1 MRKSATSPTGWSN
14 GLPVDCLRARPP
26 MPAIPAIK
34 TLRDIQLIEQTP
46 LAERDL
52 PASTYELICRSAAQ
66 QADAPALSFILQG
79 TANEAA
85 YRLSYRQLLGK
96 ITQTANA
103 FHRLGLRPGKAVSFL
118 LPNLPHT
125 HFTIWGGEAAGIVN
139 AINPLLDPEHI
150 AELIQASDSELLV
163 TLAPFPG
170 TDLWAKVEG
179 LREQLPALKAI
190 ICVDMANL
198 LPEPQRSAIKAQRG
212 PLPDGVLDFDE
223 LIASCPDDH
232 LESGRVIA
240 PDDIASYFH
249 TGGTTGTPKLAP
261 HSHGNEVAMAFSMN
275 LVTRFEPGD
284 VTLCGL
290 PLFHVNGV
298 IVTGLTAFIGG
309 AEVLLATPQGYRNP
323 NLISNFWTVIERHNV
338 SFFSG
343 VPTIYAGLLQVPSE
357 GHDLS
362 SLKYAL
368 CGAAPMPV
376 DLIRQFES
384 KTGLTLIEGYGL
396 TEGTCGSCANPP
408 AGERRPGSI
417 GLPMPYC
424 EVSIKVLDE
433 QGNYLRE
440 ANRNE
445 IGNLCIR
452 GATVFKGYL
461 QSSKNAGI
469 WVDGDW
475 FNTGDL
481 GRVDADG
488 YIWLTGRSKDLII
501 RGGHNIDPQMIE
513 EALHKHPAVA
523 MAAAVGKPDEKA
535 GELPVVYVQLK
546 PGAEVSE
553 AELLAH
559 AAEHIHERSAIPKD
573 AWIIDTI
580 PLTAVGKTFKPALR
594 FDAIARVYQSALT
607 EIDARLR
614 VEVLSDDKRG
624 QIAHIYIPADQA
636 ALADAVSQRLAGF
649 AVAIE
654 LHLTE

>member
-1 MRKSATSPTGWSN
+1 MSTAPLIR
-14 GLPVDCLRARPP
+14 
-26 MPAIPAIK
+26 
-34 TLRDIQLIEQTP
+34 TLQDIEQIESTP
-46 LAERDL
+46 LSERDL
-52 PASTYELICRSAAQ
+52 PSSTFELIRRTAQ
-66 QADAPALSFILQG
+66 TYPDAPALSFILQG
-79 TANEAA
+79 TGEETPL
-85 YRLSYRQLLGK
+85 RLSYAELLGK
-96 ITQTANA
+96 VTQTANA

-118 LPNLPHT
+118 LPNLPQT
-125 HFTIWGGEAAGIVN
+125 HYTIWGGEAAGIVN

-150 AELIQASDSELLV
+150 AELIHASDSELLV

-170 TDLWAKVEG
+170 TDLWDKVDA
-179 LREQLPALKAI
+179 LRDRLPALKAI
-190 ICVDMANL
+190 LCVDLANL
-198 LPEPQRSAIKAQRG
+198 LPEPQRSALKAQRG

-223 LIASCPDDH
+223 AIAACPADR
-232 LESGRVIA
+232 LESGRHIL
-240 PDDIASYFH
+240 PEDIASYFH

-261 HSHGNEVAMAFSMN
+261 HSHGNEVAMAYSMN
-275 LVTRFEPGD
+275 LVTRFGVGD

-298 IVTGLTAFIGG
+298 IVTGLAAFIGG
-309 AEVLLATPQGYRNP
+309 AEVLLATPQGYRNTT
-323 NLISNFWTVIERHNV
+323 LIGNFWKVIERHKV

-376 DLIRQFES
+376 ELIRQFEA

-424 EVSIKVLDE
+424 EVRIKVLDD
-433 QGNYLRE
+433 QGRYQRD
-440 ANRNE
+440 AAPNE

-452 GATVFKGYL
+452 GATVFRGYL
-461 QSSKNAGI
+461 QASKNAGI

-546 PGAEVSE
+546 PGSQASE
-553 AELLAH
+553 AELLEH
-559 AAEHIHERSAIPKD
+559 AAAHIPERAAIPKN
-573 AWIIDTI
+573 AWIIDAI

-594 FDAIARVYQSALT
+594 FDAIARVYQAAVGELYPG
-607 EIDARLR
+607 AR
-614 VEVLSDDKRG
+614 VEVLSDDKAG
-624 QIAHIYIPADQA
+624 QLAHIHLPSQDR
-636 ALADAVSQRLAGF
+636 ALAEAIGERLAGYAVGHRIHF
-649 AVAIE
+649 A
-654 LHLTE
+654 T

>member
-1 MRKSATSPTGWSN
+1 MNTAPLIR
-14 GLPVDCLRARPP
+14 
-26 MPAIPAIK
+26 
-34 TLRDIQLIEQTP
+34 TLQDIQQIESTP
-46 LAERDL
+46 LSERGL
-52 PASTYELICRSAAQ
+52 PASTFELIRRTAQ
-66 QADAPALSFILQG
+66 ASPDAPALSFILQG
-79 TANEAA
+79 TAEETAL
-85 YRLSYRQLLGK
+85 RLNYAELLGK

-118 LPNLPHT
+118 LPNLPQT
-125 HFTIWGGEAAGIVN
+125 HYTIWGGEAAGIVN

-150 AELIQASDSELLV
+150 AELIHASSSELLV

-170 TDLWAKVEG
+170 TDLWSKVEA
-179 LREQLPALKAI
+179 LRDQLPELRAI
-190 ICVDMANL
+190 LCVDMANL
-198 LPEPQRSAIKAQRG
+198 LPEPQRNAVRAQRG

-223 LIASCPDDH
+223 TIAVCPADQ

-240 PDDIASYFH
+240 ADDIASYFH

-261 HSHGNEVAMAFSMN
+261 HSHGNEVAMAYSMN
-275 LVTRFEPGD
+275 LVTRFGVGD

-298 IVTGLTAFIGG
+298 VVTGLTAFIGG
-309 AEVLLATPQGYRNP
+309 AEVLLATPQGYRNTT
-323 NLISNFWTVIERHNV
+323 LIGNFWKVIERHRV

-376 DLIRQFES
+376 ELIRQFEA

-408 AGERRPGSI
+408 DGERRPGSI

-424 EVSIKVLDE
+424 EVRIKVLDE
-433 QGNYLRE
+433 QGRYVRD
-440 ANRNE
+440 AAPNE

-452 GATVFKGYL
+452 GATVFMGYL
-461 QSSKNAGI
+461 QAGKNAGI

-523 MAAAVGKPDEKA
+523 LAAAVGKPDEKA

-546 PGAEVSE
+546 PGSQASE
-553 AELLAH
+553 AELLEH
-559 AAEHIHERSAIPKD
+559 AAAHIPERAAIPKN
-573 AWIIDTI
+573 AWIIDAI

-594 FDAIARVYQSALT
+594 FDAIARVYQAAVSELEPA
-607 EIDARLR
+607 AR
-614 VEVLSDDKRG
+614 VEVLSDDKAG
-624 QIAHIYIPADQA
+624 QLAHIHLPNQDQA
-636 ALADAVSQRLAGF
+636 LAEAIAERLAGYAVGHSIHF
-649 AVAIE
+649 AA
-654 LHLTE
+654 

>member
-1 MRKSATSPTGWSN
+1 M
-14 GLPVDCLRARPP
+14 PV
-26 MPAIPAIK
+26 IPAIK

-46 LAERDL
+46 LAEREL
-52 PASTYELICRSAAQ
+52 PASTYELISRTAARQ
-66 QADAPALSFILQG
+66 PDAPALSFILQG
-79 TANEAA
+79 TADETA
-85 YRLSYRQLLGK
+85 YRLTYRQLLGK

-118 LPNLPHT
+118 LPNLPHS

-170 TDLWAKVEG
+170 TDLWAKVAG

-198 LPEPQRSAIKAQRG
+198 LAEPQRSAIKAQRG

-223 LIASCPDDH
+223 LIASCPDNH
-232 LESGRVIA
+232 LESGRAIA
-240 PDDIASYFH
+240 SDDIASYFH

-261 HSHGNEVAMAFSMN
+261 HSHGNEVAMAYSMN
-275 LVTRFEPGD
+275 LVTGFVPGD
-284 VTLCGL
+284 VVLCGL

-323 NLISNFWTVIERHNV
+323 NLIGNFWTIIERHKV

-376 DLIRQFES
+376 ELIRQFES

-424 EVSIKVLDE
+424 DVSIKVLDE

-469 WVDGDW
+469 WVDGNW
-475 FNTGDL
+475 FNSGDL

-546 PGAEVSE
+546 PGAQISE

-559 AAEHIHERSAIPKD
+559 AAEHIPERAAIPKD
-573 AWIIDTI
+573 AWIIEAI

-594 FDAIARVYQSALT
+594 LDAITRVYQAALA
-607 EIDARLR
+607 ELDQRLR

-624 QIAHIYIPADQA
+624 QVAHIYLPAGQT
-636 ALADAVSQRLAGF
+636 ALADAVSKRLAGF

-654 LHLTE
+654 LHPAG

>member
-1 MRKSATSPTGWSN
+1 MSTAPLIRTLQDIEKIESTPLSDR
-14 GLPVDCLRARPP
+14 GLP
-26 MPAIPAIK
+26 
-34 TLRDIQLIEQTP
+34 E
-46 LAERDL
+46 
-52 PASTYELICRSAAQ
+52 STFELIRRTAQ
-66 QADAPALSFILQG
+66 ANPDVPALSFILQG
-79 TANEAA
+79 TAEETPL
-85 YRLSYRQLLGK
+85 RLTYAELLGK

-118 LPNLPHT
+118 LPNLPQT
-125 HFTIWGGEAAGIVN
+125 HYTIWGGEAAGIVN
-139 AINPLLDPEHI
+139 AINPLLEPEHI
-150 AELIQASDSELLV
+150 AELIHASDSELLV

-170 TDLWAKVEG
+170 NELWDKVDA
-179 LREQLPALKAI
+179 LRDRLPALKAI
-190 ICVDMANL
+190 LCVDMANL
-198 LPEPQRSAIKAQRG
+198 LPELQRSAIKAQRG
-212 PLPDGVLDFDE
+212 PLPEGVLDFDE
-223 LIASCPDDH
+223 TIAACPADH

-240 PDDIASYFH
+240 ADDIASYFH

-261 HSHGNEVAMAFSMN
+261 HSHGNEVAMAYSMN
-275 LVTRFEPGD
+275 LVTRFGVGD

-298 IVTGLTAFIGG
+298 IVTGLAAFIGG
-309 AEVLLATPQGYRNP
+309 AEVLLATPQGYRNSS
-323 NLISNFWTVIERHNV
+323 LIGHFWKVIERHKV

-343 VPTIYAGLLQVPSE
+343 VPTIYAGLLQIPSE

-376 DLIRQFES
+376 ELIRQFEA

-424 EVSIKVLDE
+424 EVRIKVLDE
-433 QGNYLRE
+433 QGQYLRE
-440 ANRNE
+440 AAPNE

-461 QSSKNAGI
+461 PASKNAGI

-481 GRVDADG
+481 GRVDTDG

-546 PGAEVSE
+546 PDAQASE
-553 AELLAH
+553 ADLLAH
-559 AAEHIHERSAIPKD
+559 AAAHIPERAAIPKD
-573 AWIIDTI
+573 AWIIEAI

-594 FDAIARVYQSALT
+594 FDAIARVYQAAVAELHPAAT
-607 EIDARLR
+607 
-614 VEVLSDDKRG
+614 VEVLSDDKAG
-624 QIAHIYIPADQA
+624 QLAHIYLPTQDQTLA
-636 ALADAVSQRLAGF
+636 AAIGERLAGY
-649 AVAIE
+649 AVGHRI
-654 LHLTE
+654 HFMP

>member
-1 MRKSATSPTGWSN
+1 MSTAPLIR
-14 GLPVDCLRARPP
+14 
-26 MPAIPAIK
+26 
-34 TLRDIQLIEQTP
+34 TLQDIEQIESTP
-46 LAERDL
+46 LSDRDL
-52 PASTYELICRSAAQ
+52 PSSTFELIRRTAQTSPEAA
-66 QADAPALSFILQG
+66 ALSFILQG
-79 TANEAA
+79 TGEETPL
-85 YRLSYRQLLGK
+85 RLNYAELLGK

-118 LPNLPHT
+118 LPNLPQT
-125 HFTIWGGEAAGIVN
+125 HYTIWGGEAAGIVN

-150 AELIQASDSELLV
+150 AELIHASNSELLV

-170 TDLWAKVEG
+170 TELWDKVDA
-179 LREQLPALKAI
+179 LRDQLPELKAI
-190 ICVDMANL
+190 LCVDMANL
-198 LPEPQRSAIKAQRG
+198 LPEPQRSALKAQRG
-212 PLPDGVLDFDE
+212 LLPEGVLDFDE
-223 LIASCPDDH
+223 TIDACPADH
-232 LESGRVIA
+232 LESGRVITA
-240 PDDIASYFH
+240 DDIASYFH

-261 HSHGNEVAMAFSMN
+261 HSHGNEVAMAYSMN
-275 LVTRFEPGD
+275 LVTRFGVGD

-309 AEVLLATPQGYRNP
+309 AEVLLATPQGYRNTT
-323 NLISNFWTVIERHNV
+323 LISNFWKVIARHKV

-343 VPTIYAGLLQVPSE
+343 VPTIYAGLLQIPSE

-376 DLIRQFES
+376 ELIRQFEA
-384 KTGLTLIEGYGL
+384 KTGLTLLEGYGL

-424 EVSIKVLDE
+424 EVRIKVLDE
-433 QGNYLRE
+433 QGSYLRD
-440 ANRNE
+440 AAQDE

-461 QSSKNAGI
+461 QASKNAGI

-546 PGAEVSE
+546 PGAQTSE
-553 AELLAH
+553 TELLEH
-559 AAEHIHERSAIPKD
+559 AAAHIPERAAVPKD
-573 AWIIDTI
+573 AWIIDAI

-594 FDAIARVYQSALT
+594 FDAIARVYQAAVDELHP
-607 EIDARLR
+607 DVR
-614 VEVLSDDKRG
+614 VEVLGDDKAG
-624 QIAHIYIPADQA
+624 QLAHIHLPNQDQA
-636 ALADAVSQRLAGF
+636 LAANIAERLSGYAVGHRIHF
-649 AVAIE
+649 AA
-654 LHLTE
+654 

>member
-1 MRKSATSPTGWSN
+1 MNTAPLIR
-14 GLPVDCLRARPP
+14 
-26 MPAIPAIK
+26 
-34 TLRDIQLIEQTP
+34 TLQDIQQIESTP
-46 LAERDL
+46 LSERGL
-52 PASTYELICRSAAQ
+52 PASTFELIRRTAQ
-66 QADAPALSFILQG
+66 ATPDAPALSFILQG
-79 TANEAA
+79 TAEETAL
-85 YRLSYRQLLGK
+85 RLNYAELLGK

-118 LPNLPHT
+118 LPNLPQT
-125 HFTIWGGEAAGIVN
+125 HYTIWGGEAAGIVN

-150 AELIQASDSELLV
+150 AELIHASSSELLV

-170 TDLWAKVEG
+170 TDLWSKVEA
-179 LREQLPALKAI
+179 LRDQLPELRAI
-190 ICVDMANL
+190 LCVDMANL
-198 LPEPQRSAIKAQRG
+198 LPEPQRNAVRAQRG

-223 LIASCPDDH
+223 TIAACPADQ

-240 PDDIASYFH
+240 ADDIASYFH

-261 HSHGNEVAMAFSMN
+261 HSHGNEVAMAYSMN
-275 LVTRFEPGD
+275 LVTRFGPGD

-309 AEVLLATPQGYRNP
+309 AEVLLATPQGYRNGT
-323 NLISNFWTVIERHNV
+323 LISNFWKVIERHKV

-376 DLIRQFES
+376 ELIRQFEA

-408 AGERRPGSI
+408 DGERRPGSI

-424 EVSIKVLDE
+424 EVRIKVLDE
-433 QGNYLRE
+433 QGRYVRD
-440 ANRNE
+440 AAPNE

-452 GATVFKGYL
+452 GATVFMGYL
-461 QSSKNAGI
+461 QAGKNAGI

-523 MAAAVGKPDEKA
+523 LAAAVGKPDEKA

-546 PGAEVSE
+546 PGSQASE
-553 AELLAH
+553 AELLEH
-559 AAEHIHERSAIPKD
+559 AAAHIPERAAIPKN
-573 AWIIDTI
+573 AWIIDAI

-594 FDAIARVYQSALT
+594 FDAIARVYEAAVSELEPA
-607 EIDARLR
+607 AR
-614 VEVLSDDKRG
+614 VEVLSDDKAG
-624 QIAHIYIPADQA
+624 QLAHIHLPNKDQ
-636 ALADAVSQRLAGF
+636 ALADAIAERLAGYAVGHRIHF
-649 AVAIE
+649 AA
-654 LHLTE
+654 

>member
-1 MRKSATSPTGWSN
+1 MSTAPLIR
-14 GLPVDCLRARPP
+14 
-26 MPAIPAIK
+26 
-34 TLRDIQLIEQTP
+34 TLQDIEQIEAVA
-46 LAERDL
+46 LSERDL
-52 PASTYELICRSAAQ
+52 PPSTFELIRRTASAQ
-66 QADAPALSFILQG
+66 PDAPALSFILQG
-79 TANEAA
+79 NGEETPL
-85 YRLSYRQLLGK
+85 RLSYAELLGK
-96 ITQTANA
+96 LTQTANA

-118 LPNLPHT
+118 LPNLPQT
-125 HFTIWGGEAAGIVN
+125 HYTIWGGEAAGIVN

-150 AELIQASDSELLV
+150 AELIHASDSELLV

-170 TDLWAKVEG
+170 TDLWDKVQA
-179 LREQLPALKAI
+179 LRGQLPELKAI
-190 ICVDMANL
+190 LCVDMANL
-198 LPEPQRSAIKAQRG
+198 LPEPQRSALKAQRG
-212 PLPDGVLDFDE
+212 AWPEGVLDFDE
-223 LIASCPDDH
+223 TIAACPNDH
-232 LESGRVIA
+232 LESGRIIA
-240 PDDIASYFH
+240 ANDVASYFH

-261 HSHGNEVAMAFSMN
+261 HSHGNEVAMAYSMN
-275 LVTRFEPGD
+275 LVTRFGPGD

-298 IVTGLTAFIGG
+298 VVTGLAAFIGG
-309 AEVLLATPQGYRNP
+309 AEVLLATPQGYRNTT
-323 NLISNFWTVIERHNV
+323 LIGNFWKVIERHRV

-376 DLIRQFES
+376 ELIRQFEA

-417 GLPMPYC
+417 GLRMPYC
-424 EVSIKVLDE
+424 EVSIKVLDD
-433 QGNYLRE
+433 QGRYLRD
-440 ANRNE
+440 AAQNE

-461 QSSKNAGI
+461 QTSKNAGI

-546 PGAEVSE
+546 PGNQASE
-553 AELLAH
+553 AELLEH
-559 AAEHIHERSAIPKD
+559 AAAHIPERAAIPKN
-573 AWIIDTI
+573 AWIVDAI

-594 FDAIARVYQSALT
+594 FDAIARVYQSDLAALHPA
-607 EIDARLR
+607 IR
-614 VEVLSDDKRG
+614 VEVLSDDQAG
-624 QIAHIYIPADQA
+624 QLAHVHVPNQDE
-636 ALADAVSQRLAGF
+636 ALASAIGERLAGYAVGHRIHF
-649 AVAIE
+649 AP
-654 LHLTE
+654 

>member
-1 MRKSATSPTGWSN
+1 MSTAPLIRTLQDIQQIESTPLSDR
-14 GLPVDCLRARPP
+14 GLPESTFD
-26 MPAIPAIK
+26 
-34 TLRDIQLIEQTP
+34 LIRRTAQ
-46 LAERDL
+46 
-52 PASTYELICRSAAQ
+52 ASPH
-66 QADAPALSFILQG
+66 APALSFILQG
-79 TANEAA
+79 TAEEAPL
-85 YRLSYRQLLGK
+85 RLNYTELLGK

-118 LPNLPHT
+118 LPNLPQT
-125 HFTIWGGEAAGIVN
+125 HYTIWGGEAAGIVN
-139 AINPLLDPEHI
+139 AINPLLDAEHI
-150 AELIQASDSELLV
+150 AELIHASDSELLV

-170 TDLWAKVEG
+170 TDLWDKVNA
-179 LREQLPALKAI
+179 LCDQLPELKAI
-190 ICVDMANL
+190 LCVDMANL
-198 LPEPQRSAIKAQRG
+198 LPEPHRSALKAQRG
-212 PLPDGVLDFDE
+212 PLPEGVLDFDE
-223 LIASCPDDH
+223 TIAACPADH

-240 PDDIASYFH
+240 ADDIASYFH

-261 HSHGNEVAMAFSMN
+261 HSHGNEVAMAYSMN
-275 LVTRFEPGD
+275 LVTRFGVGD

-298 IVTGLTAFIGG
+298 IVTGLAAFIGG
-309 AEVLLATPQGYRNP
+309 AEVLLATPQGYRNTT
-323 NLISNFWTVIERHNV
+323 LIGNFWKVIERHKV

-343 VPTIYAGLLQVPSE
+343 VPTIYAGLLQIPSE

-376 DLIRQFES
+376 ELIRQFEA
-384 KTGLTLIEGYGL
+384 KTGLTLLEGYGL

-424 EVSIKVLDE
+424 EVRIKVLDE
-433 QGNYLRE
+433 QGQYLRE
-440 ANRNE
+440 AAPNE

-461 QSSKNAGI
+461 QASKNAGI

-546 PGAEVSE
+546 PGAQASEV
-553 AELLAH
+553 ELLEH
-559 AAEHIHERSAIPKD
+559 AAAHIPERAAEPKD
-573 AWIIDTI
+573 AWIIDAI

-594 FDAIARVYQSALT
+594 FDAIARVYQAA
-607 EIDARLR
+607 IDELHPAVR
-614 VEVLSDDKRG
+614 VEVLSDDKAG
-624 QIAHIYIPADQA
+624 QLAHIHLPNQDQVLA
-636 ALADAVSQRLAGF
+636 ASIAERLSGYAVGHRIHF
-649 AVAIE
+649 AA
-654 LHLTE
+654 

>member
-1 MRKSATSPTGWSN
+1 
-14 GLPVDCLRARPP
+14 

-46 LAERDL
+46 LDERDL
-52 PASTYELICRSAAQ
+52 PASTFELIRRSAARQ
-66 QADAPALSFILQG
+66 PDAPALSFILQG
-79 TANEAA
+79 TADEAP
-85 YRLSYRQLLGK
+85 YRLTYGQLLGK

-179 LREQLPALKAI
+179 LREQLPNLKAI

-198 LPEPQRSAIKAQRG
+198 LAEPQRRALIAQRG

-223 LIASCPDDH
+223 LIGNCPDDH

-240 PDDIASYFH
+240 ADDIASYFH

-261 HSHGNEVAMAFSMN
+261 HSHGNEVAMAYCMN
-275 LVTRFEPGD
+275 LVTRFVPGD

-309 AEVLLATPQGYRNP
+309 AEVLLATPQGYRNTA
-323 NLISNFWTVIERHNV
+323 LIGNFWTIIDRHKV

-376 DLIRQFES
+376 ELIRQFES

-424 EVSIKVLDE
+424 DVAIKVLNE
-433 QGNYLRE
+433 GGSYLRN
-440 ANRNE
+440 AAPNE

-461 QSSKNAGI
+461 QSSKNTGI

-481 GRVDADG
+481 ARVDADG

-546 PGAEVSE
+546 PGAQVSE

-559 AAEHIHERSAIPKD
+559 AAEHIPERAAIPKN
-573 AWIIDTI
+573 AWIIDAI

-594 FDAIARVYQSALT
+594 FDAIARVYQAALA
-607 EIDARLR
+607 ELDQRLSVDVR
-614 VEVLSDDKRG
+614 SDDKRG
-624 QIAHIYIPADQA
+624 QVAHIYLPAHDTT
-636 ALADAVSQRLAGF
+636 LAETVTKRLAGF

-654 LHLTE
+654 LHRTQ

>member
-1 MRKSATSPTGWSN
+1 MSTAPLIR
-14 GLPVDCLRARPP
+14 
-26 MPAIPAIK
+26 
-34 TLRDIQLIEQTP
+34 TLQDIEQIESTP
-46 LAERDL
+46 LSDRDL
-52 PASTYELICRSAAQ
+52 PSSTFELIRRTAQTSPEAA
-66 QADAPALSFILQG
+66 ALSFILQG
-79 TANEAA
+79 TGEETPL
-85 YRLSYRQLLGK
+85 RLNYAELLGK

-118 LPNLPHT
+118 LPNLPQT
-125 HFTIWGGEAAGIVN
+125 HYTIWGGEAAGIVN

-150 AELIQASDSELLV
+150 AELIHASNSELLV

-170 TDLWAKVEG
+170 TELWDKVDA
-179 LREQLPALKAI
+179 LRDQLPELKAI
-190 ICVDMANL
+190 LCVDMANL
-198 LPEPQRSAIKAQRG
+198 LPEPQRSALKAQRG
-212 PLPDGVLDFDE
+212 LLPEGVLDFDE
-223 LIASCPDDH
+223 TIAACPADH
-232 LESGRVIA
+232 LESGRVITA
-240 PDDIASYFH
+240 DDIASYFH

-261 HSHGNEVAMAFSMN
+261 HSHGNEVAMAYSMN
-275 LVTRFEPGD
+275 LVTRFGVGD

-309 AEVLLATPQGYRNP
+309 AEVLLATPQGYRNTT
-323 NLISNFWTVIERHNV
+323 LISNFWKVIERHKV

-343 VPTIYAGLLQVPSE
+343 VPTIYAGLLQIPSE

-376 DLIRQFES
+376 ELIRQFEA
-384 KTGLTLIEGYGL
+384 KTGLTLLEGYGL

-424 EVSIKVLDE
+424 EVRIKVLDE
-433 QGNYLRE
+433 QGQYLRE
-440 ANRNE
+440 AAPNE

-461 QSSKNAGI
+461 QASKNAGI

-546 PGAEVSE
+546 PGAQASEV
-553 AELLAH
+553 ELLEH
-559 AAEHIHERSAIPKD
+559 AAAHIPERAAVPKD
-573 AWIIDTI
+573 AWIIDAI

-594 FDAIARVYQSALT
+594 FDAIARVYQAAVDELHP
-607 EIDARLR
+607 AAR
-614 VEVLSDDKRG
+614 VEVLSDDKAG
-624 QIAHIYIPADQA
+624 QLAHIHLPNQDQA
-636 ALADAVSQRLAGF
+636 LAEAIGERLSGYAVGHRIHF
-649 AVAIE
+649 AA
-654 LHLTE
+654 

>member
-1 MRKSATSPTGWSN
+1 MSTAPLIR
-14 GLPVDCLRARPP
+14 
-26 MPAIPAIK
+26 
-34 TLRDIQLIEQTP
+34 TLQDIEQIESTP
-46 LAERDL
+46 LSDRDL
-52 PASTYELICRSAAQ
+52 PSSTFELIRRTAQTSPEAA
-66 QADAPALSFILQG
+66 ALSFILQG
-79 TANEAA
+79 TGEETPL
-85 YRLSYRQLLGK
+85 RLNYAELLGK

-118 LPNLPHT
+118 LPNLPQT
-125 HFTIWGGEAAGIVN
+125 HYTIWGGEAAGIVN

-150 AELIQASDSELLV
+150 AELIHASKSELLV

-170 TDLWAKVEG
+170 TELWDKVDA
-179 LREQLPALKAI
+179 LRDQLPELKAI
-190 ICVDMANL
+190 LCVDMANL
-198 LPEPQRSAIKAQRG
+198 LPEPQRSALKAQRG
-212 PLPDGVLDFDE
+212 LLPEGVLDFDE
-223 LIASCPDDH
+223 TIAACPADH
-232 LESGRVIA
+232 LESGRVITA
-240 PDDIASYFH
+240 DDIASYFH

-261 HSHGNEVAMAFSMN
+261 HSHGNEVAMAYSMN
-275 LVTRFEPGD
+275 LVTRFGVGD

-309 AEVLLATPQGYRNP
+309 AEVLLATPQGYRNTT
-323 NLISNFWTVIERHNV
+323 LISNFWKVIARHKV

-343 VPTIYAGLLQVPSE
+343 VPTIYAGLLQIPSE

-376 DLIRQFES
+376 ELIRQFEA
-384 KTGLTLIEGYGL
+384 KTGLTLLEGYGL

-424 EVSIKVLDE
+424 EVRIKVLDE
-433 QGNYLRE
+433 QGSYLRD
-440 ANRNE
+440 AAQDE

-461 QSSKNAGI
+461 QASKNAGI

-546 PGAEVSE
+546 PGAQTSE
-553 AELLAH
+553 TELLEH
-559 AAEHIHERSAIPKD
+559 AAAHIPERAAVPKD
-573 AWIIDTI
+573 AWIIDAI

-594 FDAIARVYQSALT
+594 FDAIARVYQAAVDELHP
-607 EIDARLR
+607 DVR
-614 VEVLSDDKRG
+614 VEVLVDDKAG
-624 QIAHIYIPADQA
+624 QLAHIHLPNQDQA
-636 ALADAVSQRLAGF
+636 LAANIAERLSGYAVGHRIHF
-649 AVAIE
+649 AA
-654 LHLTE
+654 

>member
-1 MRKSATSPTGWSN
+1 MSTAPLIR
-14 GLPVDCLRARPP
+14 
-26 MPAIPAIK
+26 
-34 TLRDIQLIEQTP
+34 TLHDIELIESTP
-46 LAERDL
+46 LSERDL
-52 PASTYELICRSAAQ
+52 PSSTFELIRRTAQ
-66 QADAPALSFILQG
+66 ASPNAPALSFILQG
-79 TANEAA
+79 TAEETAL
-85 YRLSYRQLLGK
+85 RLSYAELLGK
-96 ITQTANA
+96 VTQTANA

-118 LPNLPHT
+118 LPNLPQT
-125 HFTIWGGEAAGIVN
+125 HYTIWGGEAAGIVN

-150 AELIQASDSELLV
+150 SELIHASDSELLV

-170 TDLWAKVEG
+170 TDLWDKVHA
-179 LREQLPALKAI
+179 LRDQLPELKAI
-190 ICVDMANL
+190 LCVDMANL
-198 LPEPQRSAIKAQRG
+198 LPEPQRSAIRAQRG
-212 PLPDGVLDFDE
+212 ALPEGVLDFDE
-223 LIASCPDDH
+223 AIAACPADH

-240 PDDIASYFH
+240 ADDIASYFH

-261 HSHGNEVAMAFSMN
+261 HSHGNEVAMAYSMN
-275 LVTRFEPGD
+275 LVTRFGVGD

-298 IVTGLTAFIGG
+298 IVTGLAAFIGG
-309 AEVLLATPQGYRNP
+309 AEVLLATPQGYRNGT
-323 NLISNFWTVIERHNV
+323 LIGNFWKVIERHKV

-376 DLIRQFES
+376 ELIRQFEA

-417 GLPMPYC
+417 GLPIPYC
-424 EVSIKVLDE
+424 EVRIKVLDE
-433 QGNYLRE
+433 QGRYVRD
-440 ANRNE
+440 AAPNE

-452 GATVFKGYL
+452 GATVFMGYL
-461 QSSKNAGI
+461 QAGKNAGI

-523 MAAAVGKPDEKA
+523 LAAAVGKPDEKA
-535 GELPVVYVQLK
+535 GELPVVYVQLR
-546 PGAEVSE
+546 PGSQASE
-553 AELLAH
+553 AELLEH
-559 AAEHIHERSAIPKD
+559 AAAHIPERAAIPKN
-573 AWIIDTI
+573 AWIIDAI

-594 FDAIARVYQSALT
+594 FDAIARVYEAAVSELEPA
-607 EIDARLR
+607 AR
-614 VEVLSDDKRG
+614 VEVLSDDKAG
-624 QIAHIYIPADQA
+624 QLAHIHLPNKDQ
-636 ALADAVSQRLAGF
+636 ALADAIAERLAGYAVGHRIHF
-649 AVAIE
+649 AA
-654 LHLTE
+654 

>member
-1 MRKSATSPTGWSN
+1 M
-14 GLPVDCLRARPP
+14 PVTPE
-26 MPAIPAIK
+26 IK
-34 TLRDIQLIEQTP
+34 TQHDIQLIEQTP

-52 PASTYELICRSAAQ
+52 PTSTYELIRRSAAQ
-66 QADAPALSFILQG
+66 LGDAPALSFILQG
-79 TANEAA
+79 NVDEPA

-103 FHRLGLRPGKAVSFL
+103 FYRLGLRPGKAVSFL

-179 LREQLPALKAI
+179 LRDQLPNLKAI

-198 LPEPQRSAIKAQRG
+198 LPEPQRSGLKAQRG
-212 PLPDGVLDFDE
+212 ALPAGVLDFDV

-261 HSHGNEVAMAFSMN
+261 HSHGNEVAMAYSMN

-309 AEVLLATPQGYRNP
+309 AEILLATPQGYRNTA
-323 NLISNFWTVIERHNV
+323 LISNFWKIIERYKV

-376 DLIRQFES
+376 ELIRQFES

-433 QGNYLRE
+433 QGNYLRDA
-440 ANRNE
+440 ANNE

-461 QSSKNAGI
+461 QASKNAGI

-513 EALHKHPAVA
+513 DALHKHPAVA
-523 MAAAVGKPDEKA
+523 LAAAVGKPDEKA

-546 PGAEVSE
+546 PGIQVSE
-553 AELLAH
+553 AELLTH
-559 AAEHIHERSAIPKD
+559 AAEHIPERAAIPKD
-573 AWIIDTI
+573 AWVIDAI

-594 FDAIARVYQSALT
+594 FDAITRVYQAALT
-607 EIDARLR
+607 ELDAHLR

-624 QIAHIYIPADQA
+624 QVAHIYLPTDQA
-636 ALADAVSQRLAGF
+636 ALAEAVTQRLAGF

-654 LHLTE
+654 LHHTH

>member
-1 MRKSATSPTGWSN
+1 MSTAPLIRTLQDIQQIESTPLSDR
-14 GLPVDCLRARPP
+14 GLPES
-26 MPAIPAIK
+26 
-34 TLRDIQLIEQTP
+34 TLDLIRRTAQ
-46 LAERDL
+46 
-52 PASTYELICRSAAQ
+52 ASPH
-66 QADAPALSFILQG
+66 APALSFILQG
-79 TANEAA
+79 TAEEAA
-85 YRLSYRQLLGK
+85 LRLNYTELLGK

-118 LPNLPHT
+118 LPNLPQT
-125 HFTIWGGEAAGIVN
+125 HYTIWGGEAAGIVN
-139 AINPLLDPEHI
+139 AINPLLDAEHI
-150 AELIQASDSELLV
+150 AELIHASDSELLV

-170 TDLWAKVEG
+170 TDLWDKVNA
-179 LREQLPALKAI
+179 LRDQLPELKAI
-190 ICVDMANL
+190 LCVDMANL
-198 LPEPQRSAIKAQRG
+198 LPEPQRSALKAQRG
-212 PLPDGVLDFDE
+212 PLPEGVLDFDE
-223 LIASCPDDH
+223 TIAACPADH

-240 PDDIASYFH
+240 ADDIASYFH

-261 HSHGNEVAMAFSMN
+261 HSHGNEVAMAYSMN
-275 LVTRFEPGD
+275 LVTRFGVGD

-298 IVTGLTAFIGG
+298 IVTGLAAFIGG
-309 AEVLLATPQGYRNP
+309 AEVLLATPQGYRNTT
-323 NLISNFWTVIERHNV
+323 LIGNFWKVIERHKV

-376 DLIRQFES
+376 ELIRQFEA

-433 QGNYLRE
+433 QGQYLRD
-440 ANRNE
+440 AAPNE

-461 QSSKNAGI
+461 QASKNAGI

-481 GRVDADG
+481 GRVDTDG

-546 PGAEVSE
+546 PGAQASEV
-553 AELLAH
+553 ELLEH
-559 AAEHIHERSAIPKD
+559 AAAHIPERAAVPKD
-573 AWIIDTI
+573 AWIIDAI

-594 FDAIARVYQSALT
+594 FDAIARVYQAA
-607 EIDARLR
+607 IDELHPAVR
-614 VEVLSDDKRG
+614 VEVLSDDKAG
-624 QIAHIYIPADQA
+624 QLAHIHLPNQDQA
-636 ALADAVSQRLAGF
+636 LAASIGERLSGYAVGHRIHF
-649 AVAIE
+649 AA
-654 LHLTE
+654 

>member
-1 MRKSATSPTGWSN
+1 
-14 GLPVDCLRARPP
+14 

-52 PASTYELICRSAAQ
+52 PASTYELIRHSAAR

-79 TANEAA
+79 TADEAA
-85 YRLSYRQLLGK
+85 YRLSYGQLLGK

-125 HFTIWGGEAAGIVN
+125 HFAIWGGEAAGIVN

-179 LREQLPALKAI
+179 LREQLPTLKAI

-198 LPEPQRSAIKAQRG
+198 LPEPQSTAIKAQRG

-309 AEVLLATPQGYRNP
+309 AEVLLATPQGYRNA
-323 NLISNFWTVIERHNV
+323 NLISNFWTIIERHKV

-376 DLIRQFES
+376 ELIRQFES
-384 KTGLTLIEGYGL
+384 KIGLTLIEGYGL

-424 EVSIKVLDE
+424 EVAIKILDE

-546 PGAEVSE
+546 PGAKVSE

-559 AAEHIHERSAIPKD
+559 AAEHIPERAAIPKD
-573 AWIIDTI
+573 AWIIDAI

-594 FDAIARVYQSALT
+594 FDAITRVYQAALA
-607 EIDARLR
+607 ELDSRLR

-624 QIAHIYIPADQA
+624 QVAHIYLPAAQA
-636 ALADAVSQRLAGF
+636 ALADAVSKRLAGF

-654 LHLTE
+654 LHPSE

>member
-1 MRKSATSPTGWSN
+1 MSTAPLIR
-14 GLPVDCLRARPP
+14 
-26 MPAIPAIK
+26 
-34 TLRDIQLIEQTP
+34 TLHDIELIESTP
-46 LAERDL
+46 LSERDL
-52 PASTYELICRSAAQ
+52 PCSTFELIRRTAQ
-66 QADAPALSFILQG
+66 ASPDAPALSFILQG
-79 TANEAA
+79 TAEETAL
-85 YRLSYRQLLGK
+85 RLSYAELLGK
-96 ITQTANA
+96 VTQTANA

-118 LPNLPHT
+118 LPNLPQT
-125 HFTIWGGEAAGIVN
+125 HYTIWGGEAAGIVN

-150 AELIQASDSELLV
+150 AELIHASDSELLV

-170 TDLWAKVEG
+170 TDLWDKVHA
-179 LREQLPALKAI
+179 LRDQLPELKAI
-190 ICVDMANL
+190 LCVDMANL
-198 LPEPQRSAIKAQRG
+198 LPEPQRSALKAQRG

-223 LIASCPDDH
+223 AIAACPADH

-240 PDDIASYFH
+240 ADDIASYFH

-261 HSHGNEVAMAFSMN
+261 HSHGNEVAMAYSMN
-275 LVTRFEPGD
+275 LVTRFGVGD

-298 IVTGLTAFIGG
+298 IVTGLAAFIGG
-309 AEVLLATPQGYRNP
+309 AEVLLATPQGYRNGT
-323 NLISNFWTVIERHNV
+323 LISNFWKVIERHKV

-376 DLIRQFES
+376 ELIRQFEA

-433 QGNYLRE
+433 QGGYVRDAE
-440 ANRNE
+440 QNE

-461 QSSKNAGI
+461 QASKNAGI

-523 MAAAVGKPDEKA
+523 MAAAVGKPDAKA

-546 PGAEVSE
+546 PGSQASE
-553 AELLAH
+553 AELLEH
-559 AAEHIHERSAIPKD
+559 AAAHIPERAAIPKD
-573 AWIIDTI
+573 AWIIDAI

-594 FDAIARVYQSALT
+594 FDAITRVYQAAVGELHP
-607 EIDARLR
+607 AAR
-614 VEVLSDDKRG
+614 VEVLSDDKAG
-624 QIAHIYIPADQA
+624 QLAHIHLPNQDQA
-636 ALADAVSQRLAGF
+636 LAEAIGERLAGYAVGHRIHF
-649 AVAIE
+649 AA
-654 LHLTE
+654 

>member
-1 MRKSATSPTGWSN
+1 M
-14 GLPVDCLRARPP
+14 PV
-26 MPAIPAIK
+26 IPAIK

-46 LAERDL
+46 LAERAL
-52 PASTYELICRSAAQ
+52 PASTYELISRTAAHQ
-66 QADAPALSFILQG
+66 PDAPALSFILQG
-79 TANEAA
+79 TADETA

-103 FHRLGLRPGKAVSFL
+103 FHRLGLRLGKAVSFL
-118 LPNLPHT
+118 LPNLPHS

-150 AELIQASDSELLV
+150 AELIHASDSELLV

-170 TDLWAKVEG
+170 TDLWAKVAG

-232 LESGRVIA
+232 LESGRAID

-261 HSHGNEVAMAFSMN
+261 HSHGNEVAMAYSMN
-275 LVTRFEPGD
+275 LVTGFVPGD
-284 VTLCGL
+284 VVLCGL

-309 AEVLLATPQGYRNP
+309 AEVLLATPQGYRNSA
-323 NLISNFWTVIERHNV
+323 LIGNFWKIIERHKV

-376 DLIRQFES
+376 ELIRQFES

-396 TEGTCGSCANPP
+396 TEGTCGSCTNPP

-424 EVSIKVLDE
+424 EVAIKVLDE
-433 QGNYLRE
+433 QGNYLRD
-440 ANRNE
+440 AAADE

-461 QSSKNAGI
+461 QTSKNAGI
-469 WVDGDW
+469 WVDGNW
-475 FNTGDL
+475 FNSGDL

-546 PGAEVSE
+546 PGAQISE

-559 AAEHIHERSAIPKD
+559 AAEHIPERAAIPKD
-573 AWIIDTI
+573 AWIIEAI

-594 FDAIARVYQSALT
+594 LDAITRVYQAALA
-607 EIDARLR
+607 ELDKSLR

-624 QIAHIYIPADQA
+624 QVAHIYLPAGQT
-636 ALADAVSQRLAGF
+636 ALADAVSKRLAGF

-654 LHLTE
+654 LHPAG

>member
-1 MRKSATSPTGWSN
+1 
-14 GLPVDCLRARPP
+14 

-34 TLRDIQLIEQTP
+34 TLHDIQQIEQTP
-46 LAERDL
+46 LTERGL
-52 PASTYELICRSAAQ
+52 PTSTYELICRSAEAHE
-66 QADAPALSFILQG
+66 DAPALSFILQG
-79 TANEAA
+79 TPDEQA
-85 YRLSYRQLLGK
+85 YRLTYRQLLGK
-96 ITQTANA
+96 VTQTANA
-103 FHRLGLRPGKAVSFL
+103 FHRLGLSTGKAVSFL

-150 AELIQASDSELLV
+150 AELIQASNSELLV

-179 LREQLPALKAI
+179 LREQLPDLKTI

-198 LPEPQRSAIKAQRG
+198 LPEPQRTALKEQRG

-223 LIASCPDDH
+223 LIAACPGDH
-232 LESGRVIA
+232 LESARVIEA
-240 PDDIASYFH
+240 ADIASYFH

-261 HSHGNEVAMAFSMN
+261 HSHGNEVAMAYSMN
-275 LVTRFEPGD
+275 LVTRFAPGD

-323 NLISNFWTVIERHNV
+323 DLIDNFWKIIERHKV

-376 DLIRQFES
+376 ELIRQFES

-440 ANRNE
+440 AGRNE

-452 GATVFKGYL
+452 GTTVFKGYL
-461 QSSKNAGI
+461 QTSKNTDI

-523 MAAAVGKPDEKA
+523 IAAAVGKPDEKA

-546 PGAEVSE
+546 PGAQTNE
-553 AELLAH
+553 AELLTH
-559 AAEHIHERSAIPKD
+559 AAEHIPERAAIPKNV
-573 AWIIDTI
+573 WIIESI
-580 PLTAVGKTFKPALR
+580 PLTAVGKTFKPTLR
-594 FDAIARVYQSALT
+594 FDAISRVYQDALA
-607 EIDARLR
+607 ELDHHLH
-614 VEVLSDDKRG
+614 VEVHSDDKHG
-624 QIAHIYIPADQA
+624 QVAHIYLPTDQA
-636 ALADAVSQRLAGF
+636 ELADAIARRLAGF
-649 AVAIE
+649 SVSME
-654 LHLTE
+654 LHITD

>member
-1 MRKSATSPTGWSN
+1 MSTAPLIR
-14 GLPVDCLRARPP
+14 
-26 MPAIPAIK
+26 
-34 TLRDIQLIEQTP
+34 TLQDIEQIEAVA
-46 LAERDL
+46 LSERDL
-52 PASTYELICRSAAQ
+52 PPSTFELIRRTASAQ
-66 QADAPALSFILQG
+66 PDAPALSFILQG
-79 TANEAA
+79 SGEETPL
-85 YRLSYRQLLGK
+85 RLSYAELLGK
-96 ITQTANA
+96 LTQTANA

-118 LPNLPHT
+118 LPNLPQT
-125 HFTIWGGEAAGIVN
+125 HYTIWGGEAAGIVN

-150 AELIQASDSELLV
+150 AELIHASDSELLV

-170 TDLWAKVEG
+170 TDLWDKVQA
-179 LREQLPALKAI
+179 LRGQLPELKAI
-190 ICVDMANL
+190 LCVDMANL
-198 LPEPQRSAIKAQRG
+198 LPEPQRSALKAQRG
-212 PLPDGVLDFDE
+212 AWPEGVLDFDE
-223 LIASCPDDH
+223 TIAACPNDH
-232 LESGRVIA
+232 LESGRIIA
-240 PDDIASYFH
+240 ADDVASYFH

-261 HSHGNEVAMAFSMN
+261 HSHGNEVAMAYSMN
-275 LVTRFEPGD
+275 LVTRFGPGD

-298 IVTGLTAFIGG
+298 VVTGLAAFIGG
-309 AEVLLATPQGYRNP
+309 AEVLLATPQGYRNTT
-323 NLISNFWTVIERHNV
+323 LIGNFWKVIERHRV

-376 DLIRQFES
+376 ELIRQFEA

-417 GLPMPYC
+417 GLRMPYC
-424 EVSIKVLDE
+424 EVSIKVLDD
-433 QGNYLRE
+433 QGRYLRD
-440 ANRNE
+440 AAQNE

-461 QSSKNAGI
+461 QTSKNAGI

-546 PGAEVSE
+546 PGNQASE
-553 AELLAH
+553 AELLEH
-559 AAEHIHERSAIPKD
+559 AAAHIPERAAIPKN
-573 AWIIDTI
+573 AWIVDAI

-594 FDAIARVYQSALT
+594 FDAIARVYQSDLAALHPA
-607 EIDARLR
+607 IR
-614 VEVLSDDKRG
+614 VEVLSDDQAG
-624 QIAHIYIPADQA
+624 QLAHVHVPNQDE
-636 ALADAVSQRLAGF
+636 ALASAIGERLAGYAVGHRIHF
-649 AVAIE
+649 AP
-654 LHLTE
+654 

>member
-1 MRKSATSPTGWSN
+1 MSTAPLIR
-14 GLPVDCLRARPP
+14 
-26 MPAIPAIK
+26 
-34 TLRDIQLIEQTP
+34 TLQDIEQIESTP
-46 LAERDL
+46 LSERDL
-52 PASTYELICRSAAQ
+52 PSSTFELIRRTAQ
-66 QADAPALSFILQG
+66 IRPDAPALSFILQG
-79 TANEAA
+79 TGEETAL
-85 YRLSYRQLLGK
+85 RLNYAELLGK
-96 ITQTANA
+96 TTQTANA

-118 LPNLPHT
+118 LPNLPQT
-125 HFTIWGGEAAGIVN
+125 HYTIWGGEAAGIVN

-150 AELIQASDSELLV
+150 AELIHASDSELLV

-170 TDLWAKVEG
+170 TDLWDKVNA
-179 LREQLPALKAI
+179 LRDQLPELKAI
-190 ICVDMANL
+190 LCVDMANL

-223 LIASCPDDH
+223 TIAACPADH

-240 PDDIASYFH
+240 ADDIASYFH

-261 HSHGNEVAMAFSMN
+261 HSHGNEVAMAYSMN
-275 LVTRFEPGD
+275 LVTRFGIGD

-298 IVTGLTAFIGG
+298 IVTGLAAFIGG
-309 AEVLLATPQGYRNP
+309 AEVLLATPQGYRNST
-323 NLISNFWTVIERHNV
+323 LISNFWKVIERHKV

-376 DLIRQFES
+376 ELIRQFEA
-384 KTGLTLIEGYGL
+384 KTGLALIEGYGL

-424 EVSIKVLDE
+424 AVSIKVLDE
-433 QGNYLRE
+433 QGSYVRDAE
-440 ANRNE
+440 QNE

-452 GATVFKGYL
+452 GATVFRGYL
-461 QSSKNAGI
+461 QASKNAGI

-523 MAAAVGKPDEKA
+523 MAAAVGKPDAKA

-546 PGAEVSE
+546 PGSQASE
-553 AELLAH
+553 AELLEH
-559 AAEHIHERSAIPKD
+559 AAAHIPERAAIPKD
-573 AWIIDTI
+573 AWIIDAI

-594 FDAIARVYQSALT
+594 FDAITRVYQAAVGELHP
-607 EIDARLR
+607 AAR
-614 VEVLSDDKRG
+614 VEVLSDDKAG
-624 QIAHIYIPADQA
+624 QLAHIHLPNQDQA
-636 ALADAVSQRLAGF
+636 LAEAIGERLAGYAVGHRIHF
-649 AVAIE
+649 AA
-654 LHLTE
+654 

>member
-1 MRKSATSPTGWSN
+1 MSTAPLIR
-14 GLPVDCLRARPP
+14 
-26 MPAIPAIK
+26 
-34 TLRDIQLIEQTP
+34 TLQDIQQIESTP
-46 LAERDL
+46 LSERDL
-52 PASTYELICRSAAQ
+52 PSSTFELIRRTAQTSPEAA
-66 QADAPALSFILQG
+66 ALSFILQG
-79 TANEAA
+79 TGEETPL
-85 YRLSYRQLLGK
+85 RLNYAELLGK

-118 LPNLPHT
+118 LPNLPQT
-125 HFTIWGGEAAGIVN
+125 HYTIWGGEAAGIVN

-150 AELIQASDSELLV
+150 AELIHASNSELLV

-170 TDLWAKVEG
+170 TDLWAKVEA
-179 LREQLPALKAI
+179 LRGQLPELKAVL
-190 ICVDMANL
+190 CVDMANL
-198 LPEPQRSAIKAQRG
+198 LPEPQRSALKAQRG
-212 PLPDGVLDFDE
+212 PLPEGVLDFDE
-223 LIASCPDDH
+223 TIAACPADH

-240 PDDIASYFH
+240 ADDIASYFH

-261 HSHGNEVAMAFSMN
+261 HSHGNEVAMAYSMN
-275 LVTRFEPGD
+275 LVTRFGVGD

-309 AEVLLATPQGYRNP
+309 AEVLLATPQGYRNTT
-323 NLISNFWTVIERHNV
+323 LISNFWKVIARHKV

-343 VPTIYAGLLQVPSE
+343 VPTIYAGLLQIPSE

-376 DLIRQFES
+376 ELIRQFEA
-384 KTGLTLIEGYGL
+384 KTGLTLLEGYGL

-424 EVSIKVLDE
+424 EVRIKVLDE
-433 QGNYLRE
+433 QGRYLRDAE
-440 ANRNE
+440 QDE

-461 QSSKNAGI
+461 QASKNAGI

-546 PGAEVSE
+546 PGAQTSE
-553 AELLAH
+553 TELLEH
-559 AAEHIHERSAIPKD
+559 AAAHIPERAAVPKD
-573 AWIIDTI
+573 AWIIDAI

-594 FDAIARVYQSALT
+594 FDAIARVYQAAVDELHP
-607 EIDARLR
+607 DVR
-614 VEVLSDDKRG
+614 VEVLSDDKAG
-624 QIAHIYIPADQA
+624 QLAHIHLPNQDQA
-636 ALADAVSQRLAGF
+636 LAASIAERLSGYAVGHRIHFSA
-649 AVAIE
+649 
-654 LHLTE
+654 

>member
-1 MRKSATSPTGWSN
+1 MSTAPLIR
-14 GLPVDCLRARPP
+14 
-26 MPAIPAIK
+26 
-34 TLRDIQLIEQTP
+34 TLQDIEQIEAVA
-46 LAERDL
+46 LSERDL
-52 PASTYELICRSAAQ
+52 PPSTFELIRRTASAQ
-66 QADAPALSFILQG
+66 PDAPALSFILQG
-79 TANEAA
+79 SGEETPL
-85 YRLSYRQLLGK
+85 RLSYAELLGK
-96 ITQTANA
+96 VTQTANA

-118 LPNLPHT
+118 LPNLPQT
-125 HFTIWGGEAAGIVN
+125 HYTIWGGEAAGIVN

-150 AELIQASDSELLV
+150 AELIHASDSELLV

-170 TDLWAKVEG
+170 TDLWDKVQA
-179 LREQLPALKAI
+179 LRGQLPELKAI
-190 ICVDMANL
+190 LCVDMANL
-198 LPEPQRSAIKAQRG
+198 LPEPQRSALKAQRG
-212 PLPDGVLDFDE
+212 AWPEGVLDFDE
-223 LIASCPDDH
+223 TIAACPNDH

-240 PDDIASYFH
+240 ANDVASYFH

-261 HSHGNEVAMAFSMN
+261 HSHGNEVAMAYSMN
-275 LVTRFEPGD
+275 LVTRFGPGD

-298 IVTGLTAFIGG
+298 VVTGLAAFIGG
-309 AEVLLATPQGYRNP
+309 AEVLLATPQGYRNTT
-323 NLISNFWTVIERHNV
+323 LIGNFWKVIERHRV

-376 DLIRQFES
+376 ELIRQFEA

-417 GLPMPYC
+417 GLRMPYC
-424 EVSIKVLDE
+424 EVSIKVLDD
-433 QGNYLRE
+433 QGRYLRD
-440 ANRNE
+440 AAQNE

-461 QSSKNAGI
+461 QTSKNAGI

-481 GRVDADG
+481 GRIDADG

-546 PGAEVSE
+546 PGNLASE
-553 AELLAH
+553 AELLEH
-559 AAEHIHERSAIPKD
+559 AAAHIPERAAIPKN
-573 AWIIDTI
+573 AWIVDAI

-594 FDAIARVYQSALT
+594 FDAIARVYQSDLAELHPA
-607 EIDARLR
+607 IR
-614 VEVLSDDKRG
+614 VEVLSDDQAG
-624 QIAHIYIPADQA
+624 QLAHVHVPNQDE
-636 ALADAVSQRLAGF
+636 ALASAIGERLAGYAVGHRIHF
-649 AVAIE
+649 AP
-654 LHLTE
+654 

>member
-1 MRKSATSPTGWSN
+1 
-14 GLPVDCLRARPP
+14 

-52 PASTYELICRSAAQ
+52 PASTYELIRRSAAQ

-79 TANEAA
+79 TADEVA
-85 YRLSYRQLLGK
+85 YRLSYGQLLGK

-118 LPNLPHT
+118 LPNLPQT

-139 AINPLLDPEHI
+139 AINPLLDAEHI

-179 LREQLPALKAI
+179 LRAQLPALKAI

-223 LIASCPDDH
+223 LIASSPDDH

-261 HSHGNEVAMAFSMN
+261 HSHANEVAMAYSMN
-275 LVTRFEPGD
+275 LVTGFAPGD

-323 NLISNFWTVIERHNV
+323 NLISNFWTIIERHKV

-376 DLIRQFES
+376 ELIRQFES
-384 KTGLTLIEGYGL
+384 KTALTLIEGYGL

-440 ANRNE
+440 AGRNE

-461 QSSKNAGI
+461 QSSKNTGI

-546 PGAEVSE
+546 PGAQVSE

-559 AAEHIHERSAIPKD
+559 AAEHIPERAAIPKD
-573 AWIIDTI
+573 AWIIDAI

-594 FDAIARVYQSALT
+594 YDAIARVYQAALA
-607 EIDARLR
+607 ELDARLR
-614 VEVLSDDKRG
+614 VAVLSDDTRG
-624 QIAHIYIPADQA
+624 QVAHIYLPNDQA
-636 ALADAVSQRLAGF
+636 ALVEAVTRRLAGF

-654 LHLTE
+654 LHPSA

>member
-1 MRKSATSPTGWSN
+1 MSTAPLIR
-14 GLPVDCLRARPP
+14 
-26 MPAIPAIK
+26 
-34 TLRDIQLIEQTP
+34 TLQDIQQIESTP
-46 LAERDL
+46 LSERDL
-52 PASTYELICRSAAQ
+52 PSSTFELIRRTAQASPEAA
-66 QADAPALSFILQG
+66 ALSFILQG
-79 TANEAA
+79 TAEEAPL
-85 YRLSYRQLLGK
+85 RLNYTELLGK

-118 LPNLPHT
+118 LPNLPQT
-125 HFTIWGGEAAGIVN
+125 HYTIWGGEAAGIVN
-139 AINPLLDPEHI
+139 AINPLLDAEHI
-150 AELIQASDSELLV
+150 AELIHASDSELLV

-170 TDLWAKVEG
+170 TDLWDKVNA
-179 LREQLPALKAI
+179 LRDQLPELKAI
-190 ICVDMANL
+190 LCVDMANL
-198 LPEPQRSAIKAQRG
+198 LPEPQRSALKAQRG
-212 PLPDGVLDFDE
+212 PLPEGVLDFDE
-223 LIASCPDDH
+223 TIAACPADH
-232 LESGRVIA
+232 LESGRLIA
-240 PDDIASYFH
+240 ADDIASYFH

-261 HSHGNEVAMAFSMN
+261 HSHGNEVAMAYSMN
-275 LVTRFEPGD
+275 LVTRFGPGD

-298 IVTGLTAFIGG
+298 IVTGMTAFIGG
-309 AEVLLATPQGYRNP
+309 AEVLLATPQGYRNTT
-323 NLISNFWTVIERHNV
+323 LISNFWKVIARHKV

-343 VPTIYAGLLQVPSE
+343 VPTIYAGLLQIPSE

-376 DLIRQFES
+376 ELIRQFEA
-384 KTGLTLIEGYGL
+384 KTGLTLLEGYGL

-424 EVSIKVLDE
+424 EVRIKVLDE
-433 QGNYLRE
+433 QGRYLRDAE
-440 ANRNE
+440 QDE

-452 GATVFKGYL
+452 GATVFRGYL
-461 QSSKNAGI
+461 QASKNAGI

-546 PGAEVSE
+546 PGAQTSE
-553 AELLAH
+553 AELLEH
-559 AAEHIHERSAIPKD
+559 AAAHIPERAAVPKD
-573 AWIIDTI
+573 AWIIDAI

-594 FDAIARVYQSALT
+594 FDAIARVYQAAVDELHP
-607 EIDARLR
+607 AVR
-614 VEVLSDDKRG
+614 VEVLSDDKAG
-624 QIAHIYIPADQA
+624 QLAHIHLPNQDQA
-636 ALADAVSQRLAGF
+636 LAASIAERLSGYAVGHRIHF
-649 AVAIE
+649 AA
-654 LHLTE
+654 

>member
-1 MRKSATSPTGWSN
+1 MSTAPLIR
-14 GLPVDCLRARPP
+14 
-26 MPAIPAIK
+26 
-34 TLRDIQLIEQTP
+34 TLQDIEQIESTP
-46 LAERDL
+46 LSERDL
-52 PASTYELICRSAAQ
+52 PSSTFELIRRTAQASPEAA
-66 QADAPALSFILQG
+66 ALSFILQG
-79 TANEAA
+79 TGEETPL
-85 YRLSYRQLLGK
+85 RLNYAELLGK

-118 LPNLPHT
+118 LPNLPQT
-125 HFTIWGGEAAGIVN
+125 HYTIWGGEAAGIVN
-139 AINPLLDPEHI
+139 AINPLLDAEHI
-150 AELIQASDSELLV
+150 AELIHASDSELLV

-170 TDLWAKVEG
+170 TDLWDKVNA
-179 LREQLPALKAI
+179 LRDQLPELKAI
-190 ICVDMANL
+190 LCVDMANL
-198 LPEPQRSAIKAQRG
+198 LPEPQRSALKAQRG
-212 PLPDGVLDFDE
+212 PLPEGVLDFDE
-223 LIASCPDDH
+223 TIAACPADH

-240 PDDIASYFH
+240 ADDIASYFH

-261 HSHGNEVAMAFSMN
+261 HSHGNEVAMAYSMN
-275 LVTRFEPGD
+275 LVTRFGVGD

-309 AEVLLATPQGYRNP
+309 AEVLLATPQGYRNTT
-323 NLISNFWTVIERHNV
+323 LIGNFWKVIERHKV

-343 VPTIYAGLLQVPSE
+343 VPTIYAGLLQIPSE

-376 DLIRQFES
+376 ELIRQFEA
-384 KTGLTLIEGYGL
+384 KTGLTLLEGYGL

-424 EVSIKVLDE
+424 EVRIKVLDE
-433 QGNYLRE
+433 QGRYLRDAE
-440 ANRNE
+440 QDE

-452 GATVFKGYL
+452 GATVFRGYL
-461 QSSKNAGI
+461 QASKNADI

-546 PGAEVSE
+546 PGAQTSE
-553 AELLAH
+553 TELLEH
-559 AAEHIHERSAIPKD
+559 AAAHIPERAAVPKD
-573 AWIIDTI
+573 AWIIDAI

-594 FDAIARVYQSALT
+594 FDAIARVYQAAVDELHP
-607 EIDARLR
+607 AVR
-614 VEVLSDDKRG
+614 VEVLSDDKAG
-624 QIAHIYIPADQA
+624 QLAHIHLPNQDQA
-636 ALADAVSQRLAGF
+636 LAASIAERLSGYAVGHRIHFSA
-649 AVAIE
+649 
-654 LHLTE
+654 

>member
-1 MRKSATSPTGWSN
+1 MSVT
-14 GLPVDCLRARPP
+14 
-26 MPAIPAIK
+26 PAIK
-34 TLRDIQLIEQTP
+34 SLADVRQIEQTP
-46 LAERDL
+46 LSARDL
-52 PASTYELICRSAAQ
+52 PASTYALIQRTAAAQ
-66 QADAPALSFILQG
+66 PDAPALSFILQG
-79 TANEAA
+79 TADETA
-85 YRLSYRQLLGK
+85 YRLNYAELLDK

-118 LPNLPHT
+118 LPNLPQT

-139 AINPLLDPEHI
+139 AINPLLDAEHI
-150 AELIQASDSELLV
+150 AELIEASDSELLV

-170 TDLWAKVEG
+170 TDLWDKVAA
-179 LREQLPALKAI
+179 LRGQLPKLKAI
-190 ICVDMANL
+190 LCVDMANF
-198 LPEPQRSAIKAQRG
+198 LPEPQRSGLKAQRG
-212 PLPDGVLDFDE
+212 ALPEGVLDFDE
-223 LIASCPDDH
+223 AIAACPADH
-232 LESGRVIA
+232 LESGRIIQA
-240 PDDIASYFH
+240 DEIASYFH

-261 HSHGNEVAMAFSMN
+261 HSHGNEVAMAYSMN
-275 LVTRFEPGD
+275 LVTDFGPGD

-298 IVTGLTAFIGG
+298 IVTGLTAFLGG

-323 NLISNFWTVIERHNV
+323 NLIGNFWKLIERHKV

-376 DLIRQFES
+376 ELIRQFEA

-417 GLPMPYC
+417 GLPIPYC

-433 QGNYLRE
+433 QGQYLRE
-440 ANRNE
+440 AAVNE

-461 QSSKNAGI
+461 QASKNAGI

-481 GRVDADG
+481 GRIDADG
-488 YIWLTGRSKDLII
+488 YVWLTGRSKDLII

-523 MAAAVGKPDEKA
+523 LAAAVGKPDLKA

-546 PGAEVSE
+546 PGMQASE
-553 AELLAH
+553 AELLEH
-559 AAEHIHERSAIPKD
+559 AAAHIPERAAVPKD
-573 AWIIDTI
+573 AWIIDAI

-594 FDAIARVYQSALT
+594 FDAIARVYQAALS
-607 EIDARLR
+607 ELAPGIR
-614 VEVLSDDKRG
+614 VEVLSDDQAG
-624 QIAHIYIPADQA
+624 QLAHIHLPQRDA
-636 ALADAVSQRLAGF
+636 ALEAAIAERLGGYAVGF
-649 AVAIE
+649 I
-654 LHLTE
+654 LHGD

>member
-1 MRKSATSPTGWSN
+1 MSTAPLIRTLQDIQQIESTPLSDR
-14 GLPVDCLRARPP
+14 GLPENTFD
-26 MPAIPAIK
+26 
-34 TLRDIQLIEQTP
+34 LIRRTAQ
-46 LAERDL
+46 
-52 PASTYELICRSAAQ
+52 ASPH
-66 QADAPALSFILQG
+66 APALSFILQG
-79 TANEAA
+79 TAEEAPL
-85 YRLSYRQLLGK
+85 RLNYTELLGK

-118 LPNLPHT
+118 LPNLPQT
-125 HFTIWGGEAAGIVN
+125 HYTIWGGEAAGIVN
-139 AINPLLDPEHI
+139 AINPLLDAEHI
-150 AELIQASDSELLV
+150 AELIHASDSELLV

-170 TDLWAKVEG
+170 TDLWDKVNA
-179 LREQLPALKAI
+179 LRDQLPELKAI
-190 ICVDMANL
+190 LCVDMANL
-198 LPEPQRSAIKAQRG
+198 LPEPQRSALKAQRG
-212 PLPDGVLDFDE
+212 PLPEGVLDFDE
-223 LIASCPDDH
+223 TIAACPADH

-240 PDDIASYFH
+240 ADDIASYFH

-261 HSHGNEVAMAFSMN
+261 HSHGNEVAMAYSMN
-275 LVTRFEPGD
+275 LVTRFGVGD

-298 IVTGLTAFIGG
+298 IVTGLAAFIGG
-309 AEVLLATPQGYRNP
+309 AEVLLATPQGYRNTT
-323 NLISNFWTVIERHNV
+323 LIGNFWKVIERHKV

-343 VPTIYAGLLQVPSE
+343 VPTIYAGLLQIPSD

-376 DLIRQFES
+376 ELIRQFEA
-384 KTGLTLIEGYGL
+384 KTGLTLLEGYGL
-396 TEGTCGSCANPP
+396 TEGTCGSSANPP

-424 EVSIKVLDE
+424 EVRIKVLDE
-433 QGNYLRE
+433 QGQYLRE
-440 ANRNE
+440 AAPNE

-461 QSSKNAGI
+461 QASKNAGI

-546 PGAEVSE
+546 PGAQASEV
-553 AELLAH
+553 ELLEH
-559 AAEHIHERSAIPKD
+559 AAAHIPERAAVPKD
-573 AWIIDTI
+573 AWIIDAI

-594 FDAIARVYQSALT
+594 FDAIARVYQAAVDELHP
-607 EIDARLR
+607 AAR
-614 VEVLSDDKRG
+614 VEVLSDDKAG
-624 QIAHIYIPADQA
+624 QLAHIHLPNQDQA
-636 ALADAVSQRLAGF
+636 LAEAIGERLSGYAVGHRIHF
-649 AVAIE
+649 AA
-654 LHLTE
+654 

>member
-1 MRKSATSPTGWSN
+1 MSTAPLIR
-14 GLPVDCLRARPP
+14 
-26 MPAIPAIK
+26 
-34 TLRDIQLIEQTP
+34 TLQDIEQIEAVA
-46 LAERDL
+46 LSERDL
-52 PASTYELICRSAAQ
+52 PPSTFELIRRTASAQ
-66 QADAPALSFILQG
+66 PDAPALSFILQG
-79 TANEAA
+79 NGEETPL
-85 YRLSYRQLLGK
+85 RLSYAELLGK
-96 ITQTANA
+96 VTQTANA

-118 LPNLPHT
+118 LPNLPQT
-125 HFTIWGGEAAGIVN
+125 HYTIWGGEAAGIVN

-150 AELIQASDSELLV
+150 AELIHASDSELLV

-170 TDLWAKVEG
+170 TDLWDKVQA
-179 LREQLPALKAI
+179 LRGQLPELKAI
-190 ICVDMANL
+190 LCVDMANL
-198 LPEPQRSAIKAQRG
+198 LPEPQRSALKAQRG
-212 PLPDGVLDFDE
+212 AWPEGVLDFDE
-223 LIASCPDDH
+223 TIAACPNDH
-232 LESGRVIA
+232 LESGRIIA
-240 PDDIASYFH
+240 ADDVASYFH

-261 HSHGNEVAMAFSMN
+261 HSHGNEVAMAYSMN
-275 LVTRFEPGD
+275 LVTRFGPGD

-298 IVTGLTAFIGG
+298 VVTGLAAFIGG
-309 AEVLLATPQGYRNP
+309 AEVLLATPQGYRNTT
-323 NLISNFWTVIERHNV
+323 LIGNFWKVIERHRV

-376 DLIRQFES
+376 ELIRQFEA

-417 GLPMPYC
+417 GLRMPYC
-424 EVSIKVLDE
+424 EVSIKVLND
-433 QGNYLRE
+433 QGRYLRD
-440 ANRNE
+440 AAQNE

-461 QSSKNAGI
+461 QTSKNAGI

-546 PGAEVSE
+546 PGNQASE
-553 AELLAH
+553 AELLEH
-559 AAEHIHERSAIPKD
+559 AAAHIPERAAIPKN
-573 AWIIDTI
+573 AWIVDAI

-594 FDAIARVYQSALT
+594 FDAIARVYQSDLAELHPA
-607 EIDARLR
+607 IR
-614 VEVLSDDKRG
+614 VEVLSDDQAG
-624 QIAHIYIPADQA
+624 QLAHVHVPNQDE
-636 ALADAVSQRLAGF
+636 ALASAIGERLAGYAVGHRIHF
-649 AVAIE
+649 AP
-654 LHLTE
+654 